1 MNFSVQLILQICTT
15 DYSGTLVSVTGDRMG
30 VQVTWP
36 DGHVSSFDAN
46 WLLERKLPEDKPYSV
61 HGNIIHDG
69 VKLWDKKEMQGNIP
83 SWVRLISLWRMTR
96 LCTSGWTHSTR
107 TVLRCLRTCQPS
119 WANSIVWVLGWV
131 TWDRPCM
138 GKSWASKVFI
148 KSHF

>member
-1 MNFSVQLILQICTT
+1 MNCSVQLILQICTT

-46 WLLERKLPEDKPYSV
+46 WLLQRKLPEDKPYSV

-83 SWVRLISLWRMTR
+83 QLGTFDQLMTDDETLYKWMDTLHTYGIALFTDVPTELGQLHRLGARV
-96 LCTSGWTHSTR
+96 GH
-107 TVLRCLRTCQPS
+107 LRPTMY
-119 WANSIVWVLGWV
+119 G
-131 TWDRPCM
+131 
-138 GKSWASKVFI
+138 
-148 KSHF
+148 